1 MTDAMPD
8 KPMSEGAARRRL
20 WDSPAFLFFLPPLF
34 WSGNFVVGRA
44 VAGDI
49 PPISLG
55 FLRWALALLILLPFT
70 VRGLVRHGR
79 VLRRHWR
86 IIFLC
91 GAAGVAGFNTL
102 TYVAL
107 ETTATANA
115 VIVASF
121 IPLAIPLFAWLIC
134 RDRVTAQRGLAILV
148 SLVGVA
154 WILGRGDPRQLLQL
168 QVHAGDL
175 WMLAAVACWA
185 IYSVILR
192 FRPAGLPPL
201 VFLQSTII
209 AGTVA
214 ILPFWIWDLMSGAM
228 VPVTWEVAGAIA
240 YVATLPSIAAFLA
253 WTRCVELIG
262 PTQTGLSI
270 HLMPVLAA
278 SLAWV
283 ALGEPLEAFHA
294 VGAVLVFSG
303 IGITLIRI
311 RRRPRPAGHA
321 ADG

>member
-1 MTDAMPD
+1 MPA
-8 KPMSEGAARRRL
+8 PSLSGGAGRRRL
-20 WDSPAFLFFLPPLF
+20 WDTPAFLFFLPPLF

-49 PPISLG
+49 SPISLG

-70 VRGLVRHGR
+70 LRGLVRAAPL
-79 VLRRHWR
+79 LRRHWR

-134 RDRVTAQRGLAILV
+134 RDRVTLRVGLAVSV

-185 IYSVILR
+185 LYSVILR

-201 VFLQSTII
+201 LFLQSTII

-214 ILPFWIWDLMSGAM
+214 ILPFWIWDLAAGAV
-228 VPVTWEVAGAIA
+228 VPVTWEVAGAVV

-262 PTQTGLSI
+262 PSQTGLSI

-278 SLAWV
+278 SLAWL
-283 ALGEPLEAFHA
+283 ALGEPLQPFHA
-294 VGAVLVFSG
+294 VGAALVFSG
-303 IGITLIRI
+303 IGITLLRV
-311 RRRPRPAGHA
+311 RRPAGSPGQR

>member
-1 MTDAMPD
+1 MTAAMTSVPT
-8 KPMSEGAARRRL
+8 PGGAARRRL
-20 WDSPAFLFFLPPLF
+20 WDTPALLFVLPPLF
-34 WSGNFVVGRA
+34 WSGNFVVGRT
-44 VAGDI
+44 VAGEI
-49 PPISLG
+49 SPVSLG
-55 FLRWALALLILLPFT
+55 FLRWAVALLILLPFT
-70 VRGLVRHGR
+70 VHGLVRHR
-79 VLRRHWR
+79 TVLRRHWR

-134 RDRVTAQRGLAILV
+134 RDRVTARQGLAIFV
-148 SLVGVA
+148 SLTGVA
-154 WILGRGDPRQLLQL
+154 WILGRGDPRQILQL
-168 QVHAGDL
+168 QVHPGDL

-209 AGTVA
+209 AGTAA
-214 ILPFWIWDLMSGAM
+214 ILPFWIWDLMSGAV
-228 VPVTWEVAGAIA
+228 VPICWEMAAAVG
-240 YVATLPSIAAFLA
+240 YVATLPSIVAFLA

-283 ALGEPLEAFHA
+283 ALGEPLQGFHA
-294 VGAVLVFSG
+294 VGAVLVFTG
-303 IGITLIRI
+303 IGITLVRLD
-311 RRRPRPAGHA
+311 RPAGSA
-321 ADG
+321 RENR